1 MIVNV
6 SVCMHPPSR
15 EESAHAPWWFEPPSM
30 FPELYSSSQRVANN
44 FRCRLISGML
54 FPLPRHSS
62 WLDDLPDSTR
72 ATSLVW
78 QALPLLPLLL
88 LLALLR
94 RRRRFDGMQPRLS
107 AVICMA
113 VVAWAV
119 SSQLDC
125 AYFLPESFDLERDG
139 DVELR
144 EVAAFYFGQCLGYAQ
159 WVAASAYT
167 GLSTFAVLIAVG
179 VGFLILQAT
188 VTSIQS
194 RVFCCFVLKDY
205 ELARALAK
213 CIEMGQLQTTRRFKL
228 AGRVQSE
235 KTQLARP
242 PRTLQLKPV
251 HSWRKLDEEPEEF
264 ELDIDRRFA
273 SRLCVWHAERNCVA
287 AASLLQLLGDAL
299 ALLLFTGR
307 PLRRTYFYYDA
318 RQDAAVR
325 VHLLRQQRDDIWP
338 VIEAARVA
346 WFAARDGQTEI
357 KRMERA
363 LDGFPQHGEVGLTMS

>member
-1 MIVNV
+1 MTL
-6 SVCMHPPSR
+6 S
-15 EESAHAPWWFEPPSM
+15 F
-30 FPELYSSSQRVANN
+30 
-44 FRCRLISGML
+44 SGML

-72 ATSLVW
+72 ATSFVW

-273 SRLCVWHAERNCVA
+273 SRLCVWHAERDRVGNRVA

-299 ALLLFTGR
+299 ALLIFTGR

-318 RQDAAVR
+318 RQDASVR

>member
-1 MIVNV
+1 MSLGSRLTV
-6 SVCMHPPSR
+6 S
-15 EESAHAPWWFEPPSM
+15 
-30 FPELYSSSQRVANN
+30 
-44 FRCRLISGML
+44 GL

-72 ATSLVW
+72 VTSLMW
-78 QALPLLPLLL
+78 QALPVLPLLL

-94 RRRRFDGMQPRLS
+94 RRRWFHRMRPRLS
-107 AVICMA
+107 PVICMA
-113 VVAWAV
+113 VVAWAA

-125 AYFLPESFDLERDG
+125 AFFLPKSFDLERDG

-188 VTSIQS
+188 VTSIRS
-194 RVFCCFVLKDY
+194 RVFCCFVLKDD

-228 AGRVQSE
+228 ASRVQSE

-251 HSWRKLDEEPEEF
+251 HSWRKATEEPEEF

-273 SRLCVWHAERNCVA
+273 SRLCVWHAVRNQVA

-299 ALLLFTGR
+299 AVLIFKGR

-363 LDGFPQHGEVGLTMS
+363 QHGFPQRGEVGLTMS